1 LPVPILS
8 SVIEDL
14 IAANRILAA
23 EGVVDSFGH
32 VSVRH
37 PDRPQCFLISRNKS
51 PQIVQAEDI
60 MEMDFEGNEVSPSGR
75 TPYGERFIHAAVYAL
90 RPDIGA
96 VVHSHSRTTIP
107 FGVTQEKLRPISH
120 VSATIGYEVPV
131 WDPQDRFGDTNMLV
145 SDMELG
151 RDLAQSLS
159 GHATILMRG
168 HGSTIVGRELRDAV
182 YTAVYLEVNAQL
194 QLQAKLL
201 NSGGIK
207 FLTPGE
213 IDKFK
218 AHLDRDVPNAGYDK
232 AWENWCLKC
241 GVPYTRPSG

>member
-1 LPVPILS
+1 MPDLNSI
-8 SVIEDL
+8 IDDL

-23 EGVVDSFGH
+23 EGVVNSFGH

-37 PDRPQCFLISRNKS
+37 PERPQRFLISRNKS
-51 PQIVQAEDI
+51 PEIVQPEDI

-75 TPYGERFIHAAVYAL
+75 APYGERFIHAAIYAI
-90 RPDIGA
+90 RPEVGA

-107 FGVTQEKLRPISH
+107 FGVTQERLRPISH
-120 VSATIGYEVPV
+120 VSVTIGLEVPV
-131 WDPQDRFGDTNMLV
+131 WDPQEHFGDTNMLV
-145 SDMELG
+145 SSIELG
-151 RDLAQSLS
+151 RDLARSL
-159 GHATILMRG
+159 ADRPTILMRG

-201 NSGGIK
+201 NAGPIK

-213 IDKFK
+213 IEKFT
-218 AHLDRDVPNAGYDK
+218 AHLNRHNPNVGYDK

-241 GVPYTRPSG
+241 GVRYRPRSA

>member
-1 LPVPILS
+1 MPSFASLID
-8 SVIEDL
+8 DL

-37 PDRPQCFLISRNKS
+37 PERPDRFLISRNKS
-51 PQIVQAEDI
+51 PQIVEPEDI
-60 MEMDFEGNEVSPSGR
+60 MEMDFSGNEVPPSGR
-75 TPYGERFIHAAVYAL
+75 APYGERFIHAAIYAE
-90 RPDIGA
+90 RPEVGA

-107 FGVTQEKLRPISH
+107 FGVTSERLRPITH
-120 VSATIGYEVPV
+120 VSVTIGLEVPV

-145 SDMELG
+145 HDIELG
-151 RDLAQSLS
+151 RDLARALD
-159 GHATILMRG
+159 GRTTILMRG
-168 HGSTIVGRELRDAV
+168 HGSTIVGRELRDTV

-194 QLQAKLL
+194 QLQAKMLDA
-201 NSGGIK
+201 GPIK

-213 IDKFK
+213 IEKFT
-218 AHLDRDVPNAGYDK
+218 AHLNRHVANVGYDK

-241 GVPYTRPSG
+241 GVPYRPRSA